1 MVQQE
6 ESSVNGSATELEFE
20 EEDCDGQIEE
30 KQQEEGTK
38 DLFFYY
44 TMYWQMLLVG
54 FVFNYSSYERVHVQE
69 AIGWIMSATT
79 HRDKGWVSG
88 LGNKLNS

>member
-1 MVQQE
+1 VVQQE

-44 TMYWQMLLVG
+44 TMY
-54 FVFNYSSYERVHVQE
+54 
-69 AIGWIMSATT
+69 
-79 HRDKGWVSG
+79 
-88 LGNKLNS
+88 